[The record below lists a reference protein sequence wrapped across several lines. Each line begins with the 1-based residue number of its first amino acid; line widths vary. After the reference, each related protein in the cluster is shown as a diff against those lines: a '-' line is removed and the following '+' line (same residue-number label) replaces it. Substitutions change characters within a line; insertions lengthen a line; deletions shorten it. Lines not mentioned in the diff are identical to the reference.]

1 MMHVTQVRMTNPIR
15 ALQGYGQSIWLD
27 DIRRS
32 VLTSGALQRLILEE
46 GVTGLTSNPAIFKHA
61 ISETSDYADALSI
74 LRREAGLDAK
84 GWYERLAIEDIQSA
98 ADLLQPVYARTRRR
112 DGYVSLEVSPHVAHD
127 RQATLEEAQ
136 RLWDSVGRDNLMIKI
151 PATPAGLLAIPSLIG
166 MGINVNVTLLF
177 AQDTYVSVAEAYLTG
192 LEELARRGGDLG
204 SLASVASFFIS
215 RIDTAADA
223 EIAAYLEKAT
233 GGEHRATLKSL
244 QGKIAVANAKLAY
257 QRYQAI
263 FSSSRWQALAR
274 QGAHTQRLLW
284 ASTGTKNPQYRD
296 VQYVEEL
303 IGPETVNTIPPP
315 TLDAFRD
322 HGRPE
327 SRLMK
332 DLDDAEAVR
341 LAWAQAG
348 LSMQAITDRLLEEGL
363 QLFRDAYDQLLMA
376 IESQASLG
384 DALPLKG
391 CSYSLP
397 AGVAD
402 AVQSSLREW
411 KDADKV
417 GRLWDRDPSLWT
429 GRDEDRWLGW
439 LDITEQQL
447 AQIPLLTGLAGETL
461 HRGFTHVL
469 LLGMGGSSLCP
480 EVLTLM
486 FGTQAGCPE
495 LHVLDST
502 DPAQIRT
509 IEKRIRLASTLFIV
523 SSKSGKTLEP
533 MILKAYF
540 FDRVQRLVGTKAAVR
555 QFIAITDSGSPLQQA
570 AEADDFR
577 HLYFGVPTIGGRYS
591 ALSNFGMVPA
601 AVMGLDIVQI
611 LEHAEEMVEACFPC
625 VPVEENPGLVLGTI
639 LGVLGKQGRDK
650 VTIVS
655 SPGLDSFGAWLE
667 QLLAESTGKGG
678 KGLIPVD
685 REAVG
690 DPAVY
695 GLDRVFVYLRWQAAP
710 DQGQD
715 VAVNR
720 LELAGYPVIRIAVS
734 DRYDVGQEFFRWEF
748 ATAVA
753 GAIMDLNPF
762 DQPDVEA
769 SKLATRQLTIE
780 VQRTGAL
787 PPEAPILEERGL
799 QLFADP
805 AYALTLQAVPGSP
818 PSLAQYLAIHLNRL
832 AAGDYF
838 ALLAYLEVDPRYEA
852 ELQALRLRVRDI
864 KRVATCMGFG
874 PRFLHSTG
882 QAYKGG
888 PNTGLFLQ
896 VTCEDA
902 ADLPV
907 PGQPY
912 TFGIVKAAQAR
923 GDFQVL
929 VERRRRVLRVH
940 LGTNVQ
946 EGLAMLRAAVE
957 EVLV

>member
-1 MMHVTQVRMTNPIR
+1 M
-15 ALQGYGQSIWLD
+15 
-27 DIRRS
+27 
-32 VLTSGALQRLILEE
+32 
-46 GVTGLTSNPAIFKHA
+46 
-61 ISETSDYADALSI
+61 
-74 LRREAGLDAK
+74 
-84 GWYERLAIEDIQSA
+84 
-98 ADLLQPVYARTRRR
+98 
-112 DGYVSLEVSPHVAHD
+112 
-127 RQATLEEAQ
+127 
-136 RLWDSVGRDNLMIKI
+136 
-151 PATPAGLLAIPSLIG
+151 
-166 MGINVNVTLLF
+166 
-177 AQDTYVSVAEAYLTG
+177 
-192 LEELARRGGDLG
+192 
-204 SLASVASFFIS
+204 
-215 RIDTAADA
+215 
-223 EIAAYLEKAT
+223 
-233 GGEHRATLKSL
+233 
-244 QGKIAVANAKLAY
+244 
-257 QRYQAI
+257 
-263 FSSSRWQALAR
+263 
-274 QGAHTQRLLW
+274 
-284 ASTGTKNPQYRD
+284 
-296 VQYVEEL
+296 QYVEEL

-678 KGLIPVD
+678 RDSFRSIVRRSAIPRFTD
-685 REAVG
+685 WIACSCISDGRLHPTRG
-690 DPAVY
+690 KTWLSI
-695 GLDRVFVYLRWQAAP
+695 GSSWQ
-710 DQGQD
+710 
-715 VAVNR
+715 
-720 LELAGYPVIRIAVS
+720 VIRS
-734 DRYDVGQEFFRWEF
+734 
-748 ATAVA
+748 
-753 GAIMDLNPF
+753 
-762 DQPDVEA
+762 
-769 SKLATRQLTIE
+769 S
-780 VQRTGAL
+780 AL
-787 PPEAPILEERGL
+787 
-799 QLFADP
+799 Q
-805 AYALTLQAVPGSP
+805 
-818 PSLAQYLAIHLNRL
+818 
-832 AAGDYF
+832 
-838 ALLAYLEVDPRYEA
+838 
-852 ELQALRLRVRDI
+852 
-864 KRVATCMGFG
+864 
-874 PRFLHSTG
+874 
-882 QAYKGG
+882 
-888 PNTGLFLQ
+888 
-896 VTCEDA
+896 
-902 ADLPV
+902 
-907 PGQPY
+907 
-912 TFGIVKAAQAR
+912 
-923 GDFQVL
+923 
-929 VERRRRVLRVH
+929 
-940 LGTNVQ
+940 
-946 EGLAMLRAAVE
+946 
-957 EVLV
+957 